1 MEYIQLIATTIIILL
16 IFAFSDFLKR
26 KQEKAI
32 KQMQNEIKQGDK
44 IVTYTGLSGIV
55 TEVLEDRV
63 ILQTNPADV
72 KLSIEKWAIAGK
84 DDRNIEK

>member
-16 IFAFSDFLKR
+16 IFAFSDFLKK
-26 KQEKAI
+26 KQEKTI

-44 IVTYTGLSGIV
+44 IITYTGLSGIV

-72 KLSIEKWAIAGK
+72 KLSVEKWAIAGK